1 MKTAVNNNNGL
12 MTEGSIFQKILFF
25 SIPLILGNLLQQLYN
40 TADSVMVG
48 NFVGS
53 NALAAV
59 GASSSMIYLLIAFS
73 QGAAVGA
80 GVIVAQYLGARDKKS
95 VSDAVH
101 TSLVIAGILGIVLTI
116 AGIVL
121 SRQLLEWMRTPEEVM
136 GQAVTYFRLYS
147 SGMFFGIVYNMTA
160 GILNAA
166 GNSKRSLLYLA
177 VASFSNIVLDIL
189 FIAILDM
196 GVAGAAIATDIS
208 QAVSCILSMAFLMR
222 VKDSYQISLKK
233 LKIHRRIA
241 GSMIRVGLPTGIQN
255 MVISL
260 SNVLVQTSVNG
271 FGAAAMAGYTAYL
284 KVDGFNILP
293 VMSFSMAVTTFAGQ
307 NYGAGNYDR
316 VKKGMYVTLAMGFVY
331 TVLTGALLLTFGD
344 QIMGMFSRDA
354 EVITCSKLAMKY
366 FCPFYFIL
374 SILHGLS
381 GALRGVGKSIPPMVV
396 LLLSL
401 CVFRIIWIWLVL
413 PHFSTIEGVYLLYP
427 VSWAL
432 GAVMIII
439 YACTA
444 KWLPAGRQQGE
455 VR

>member
-40 TADSVMVG
+40 TADSIMVG

-80 GVIVAQYLGARDKKS
+80 GVIVAQYLGAKDKKS

-121 SRQLLEWMRTPEEVM
+121 SRQLLEWMKTPEEVM
-136 GQAVTYFRLYS
+136 EQAVAYFRLYS
-147 SGMFFGIVYNMTA
+147 AGMFFGIVYNMAA

-166 GNSKRSLLYLA
+166 GNSKRSLVYLA
-177 VASFSNIVLDIL
+177 VASFTNIVLDIL
-189 FIAILDM
+189 FIAIMDM

-208 QAVSCILSMAFLMR
+208 QAVSCILSVSFLMR
-222 VKDSYQISLKK
+222 VKDSYQVSLKK

-331 TVLTGALLLTFGD
+331 TVLTGALLLTFDD

-354 EVITCSKLAMKY
+354 EVITCGKLAMKY

-401 CVFRIIWIWLVL
+401 CVFRIFWIWLVL

-444 KWLPAGRQQGE
+444 KWLPAGRQQGK

>member
-80 GVIVAQYLGARDKKS
+80 GVIVAQYLGAGDKKS

-121 SRQLLEWMRTPEEVM
+121 SRQLLEWMKTPEEVM
-136 GQAVTYFRLYS
+136 EQAVTYFRLYS
-147 SGMFFGIVYNMTA
+147 AGMFFGIVYNMAA

-177 VASFSNIVLDIL
+177 VASFTNIILDIL

-222 VKDSYQISLKK
+222 VKDSYQVSLKK

-331 TVLTGALLLTFGD
+331 TVLTGALLLTFDD

-354 EVITCSKLAMKY
+354 EVITCGKLAMKY

-374 SILHGLS
+374 SILHGLA
-381 GALRGVGKSIPPMVV
+381 GTVRGTGRTIPPMVI
-396 LLLSL
+396 LLASL
-401 CVFRIIWIWLVL
+401 CIFRIAAMKIIV
-413 PHFSTIEGVYLLYP
+413 PHFDTIDSIYILYP
-427 VSWAL
+427 ISWL
-432 GAVMIII
+432 IGAVLMVL
-439 YACTA
+439 YVWKG
-444 KWLPAGRQQGE
+444 KWQEHL
-455 VR
+455 

>member
-1 MKTAVNNNNGL
+1 MKTAVDNNNGL

-80 GVIVAQYLGARDKKS
+80 GVIVAQYLGAGDKKS

-121 SRQLLEWMRTPEEVM
+121 SRQLLEWMKTPEEVM
-136 GQAVTYFRLYS
+136 EQAVTYFRLYS
-147 SGMFFGIVYNMTA
+147 TGMFFGIVYNMAA

-177 VASFSNIVLDIL
+177 VASFTNIILDIL

-222 VKDSYQISLKK
+222 VKDSYQVSLKK

-331 TVLTGALLLTFGD
+331 TVLTGALLLTFDD
-344 QIMGMFSRDA
+344 QIMGMFSKDA
-354 EVITCSKLAMKY
+354 EVITCGKLAMKY

-401 CVFRIIWIWLVL
+401 CVFRIFWIWLVL

-444 KWLPAGRQQGE
+444 KCLPAGRQQGK

>member
-80 GVIVAQYLGARDKKS
+80 GVIVAQYLGAKDKKS

-121 SRQLLEWMRTPEEVM
+121 SRQLLEWMKTPDEVM
-136 GQAVTYFRLYS
+136 EPAVTYFRLYS
-147 SGMFFGIVYNMTA
+147 AGMFFGIVYNMAA

-177 VASFSNIVLDIL
+177 VASFTNIILDIL

-222 VKDSYQISLKK
+222 VKDSYQVSLKK

-331 TVLTGALLLTFGD
+331 TVLTGALLLTFDD

-354 EVITCSKLAMKY
+354 EVITCGKLAMKY

-401 CVFRIIWIWLVL
+401 CVFRIFWIWLVL

-444 KWLPAGRQQGE
+444 KWLPAGRQQGK

>member
-80 GVIVAQYLGARDKKS
+80 GVIVAQYLGARNKKS

-101 TSLVIAGILGIVLTI
+101 TSLVIAGILVIVLTI

-136 GQAVTYFRLYS
+136 EQAVTYVRLYS
-147 SGMFFGIVYNMTA
+147 AGMFFGIVYNMAA

-177 VASFSNIVLDIL
+177 VASLTNIVLDIL
-189 FIAILDM
+189 FIAIMDM

-208 QAVSCILSMAFLMR
+208 QAVSCILSVSFLMR
-222 VKDSYQISLKK
+222 VKDSYQVSLKK

-284 KVDGFNILP
+284 KIDGFNILP

-331 TVLTGALLLTFGD
+331 TVLTGALLLTFDD

-354 EVITCSKLAMKY
+354 EVITCGKLAMKY

-401 CVFRIIWIWLVL
+401 CVFRIFWIWLVL

-444 KWLPAGRQQGE
+444 KWLPAGRQQGK

>member
-80 GVIVAQYLGARDKKS
+80 GVIVAQYLGAGDKKS

-121 SRQLLEWMRTPEEVM
+121 SRQLLEWMKTPEEVM
-136 GQAVTYFRLYS
+136 EQAVTYFRLYS
-147 SGMFFGIVYNMTA
+147 TGMFFGIVYNMAA

-177 VASFSNIVLDIL
+177 VASFTNIILDIL

-222 VKDSYQISLKK
+222 VKDSYQVSLKK

-331 TVLTGALLLTFGD
+331 TVLTGALLLTFDD
-344 QIMGMFSRDA
+344 QIMGMFSKDA
-354 EVITCSKLAMKY
+354 EVITCGKLAMKY

-401 CVFRIIWIWLVL
+401 CVFRIFWIWLVL

-444 KWLPAGRQQGE
+444 KWLPAGRQQDK

>member
-1 MKTAVNNNNGL
+1 MKTAVDNNNGL

-136 GQAVTYFRLYS
+136 EQAVTYFRLYS
-147 SGMFFGIVYNMTA
+147 TGMFFGIVYNMAA

-177 VASFSNIVLDIL
+177 VASFTNIILDIL

-196 GVAGAAIATDIS
+196 
-208 QAVSCILSMAFLMR
+208 
-222 VKDSYQISLKK
+222 

-331 TVLTGALLLTFGD
+331 TVLTGALLLTFDD
-344 QIMGMFSRDA
+344 QIMGMFSKDA
-354 EVITCSKLAMKY
+354 EVITCGKLAMKY

-401 CVFRIIWIWLVL
+401 CVFRIFWIWLVL

-444 KWLPAGRQQGE
+444 KWLPAGRQQGK

>member
-80 GVIVAQYLGARDKKS
+80 GVIVAQYLGARNKKS

-136 GQAVTYFRLYS
+136 EQAVTYFRLYS
-147 SGMFFGIVYNMTA
+147 AGMFFGIVYNMTA

-177 VASFSNIVLDIL
+177 VASFTNIILDIL

-222 VKDSYQISLKK
+222 VKDSYQVSLKK

-255 MVISL
+255 MVISF
-260 SNVLVQTSVNG
+260 SNILIQASINQYGATAVAG
-271 FGAAAMAGYTAYL
+271 FSAYL
-284 KVDGFNILP
+284 KIDGFNILP
-293 VMSFSMAVTTFAGQ
+293 VLSFSMAITTFIGQ
-307 NYGAGNYDR
+307 NYGAGKYDR
-316 VKKGMYVTLAMGFVY
+316 MKKGMWVTLLMGIVY
-331 TVLTGALLLTFGD
+331 TVLTGILLLTFSG
-344 QIMGMFSRDA
+344 QIMRLFSEDVG
-354 EVITCSKLAMKY
+354 VIAYGQTAMRY
-366 FCPFYFIL
+366 FCPFYWIL
-374 SILHGLS
+374 AILHSLAGTV
-381 GALRGVGKSIPPMVV
+381 RGTGKSIPPMVV
-396 LLLSL
+396 LLVSL
-401 CVFRIIWIWLVL
+401 CLFRIVWIQLVL
-413 PHFSTIEGVYLLYP
+413 PYYTSIEGIFILYP
-427 VSWAL
+427 VSWL
-432 GAVMIII
+432 VGAVLMIF
-439 YACTA
+439 YTWKG
-444 KWLPAGRQQGE
+444 KWIEL
-455 VR
+455 